1 MKLRFLSSAVAAVA
15 LMIAS
20 QACAEAPA
28 SAPSQS
34 LLLSGSADIQGGWRH
49 LKEDDDDV
57 SDSHGTYG
65 GSARLNVPFSTFFR
79 SRITDMMSVQLDGQ
93 TEAYNE
99 STGEGTPSS
108 NTAYGAHLSI
118 RDPQYWL
125 LGIFA
130 SRNSPHPVQPTAKG
144 HWVEGIEGQAY
155 WNDFTLYGQYG
166 HANIRSET
174 YDAIE
179 GFSAGWFWRGAARYF
194 IQDNTMVQADLS
206 WGRTSKYIDSDDDG
220 RIWNWSLSGASH
232 LPVNMPLY
240 STLEYRGGKYDSTTE
255 GDIGRDH
262 AFLAGLSF
270 RFGANSLKEND
281 RRGATLDLPMLPTRA
296 ASWAESLD

>member
-1 MKLRFLSSAVAAVA
+1 MKLYFLSGAVAVFAM
-15 LMIAS
+15 MIAS
-20 QACAEAPA
+20 HVYAATPAPA
-28 SAPSQS
+28 ASQS
-34 LLLSGSADIQGGWRH
+34 LLFSGSADIQGGWRH

-57 SDSHGTYG
+57 SDSHGTFG
-65 GSARLNVPFSTFFR
+65 GSLRVNVPFSTVFR
-79 SRITDMMSVQLDGQ
+79 SPITDMMSLQLDGQ
-93 TEAYNE
+93 SERYNE
-99 STGEGTPSS
+99 STGEGTPTS
-108 NTAYGAHLSI
+108 NSAAGAHLSV

-130 SRNSPHPVQPTAKG
+130 SINSPHPVQPTAKG

-155 WNDFTLYGQYG
+155 WDDFTLYGQYG
-166 HANIRSET
+166 HAHIRSET

-179 GFSAGWFWRGAARYF
+179 GFTAGWFWRGAARYF
-194 IQDNTMVQADLS
+194 INDDTQVQAELS
-206 WGRTSKYIDSDDDG
+206 WGRTSRYIDSDDDG
-220 RIWNWSLSGASH
+220 RIWNWGLSGATH
-232 LPVNMPLY
+232 LPINMPFY
-240 STLEYRGGKYDSTTE
+240 GTLEYRGGKYDSTTE